1 MNMIMPRVPEPE
13 KMTEEEEFFYA
24 KADYSAPHE
33 ALAREIAATVGAGP
47 KWAIDIGCGPGDVL
61 LRLRKQA
68 SDWVLVGAD
77 ISPRM
82 LSLASEDEAH
92 RLAAEETP
100 INWVL
105 INGKQIAFPSNS
117 FDVIISNSVLHHVAD
132 PVLFWSTIG
141 KLSKHGTHVF
151 VRDLRRP
158 ANETEAKAIIER
170 NIPNEYDVVKTHYF
184 SSLLSSYTP
193 SEVESQLREAKV
205 LGLSVIEIEDRYLSV
220 QGTIEKK

>member
-24 KADYSAPHE
+24 KADYSVPHE
-33 ALAREIAATVGAGP
+33 ALAREISNTVGNGT

-68 SDWVLVGAD
+68 PDWVLVGAD

-82 LSLASEDEAH
+82 LSLASQDESK
-92 RLAAEETP
+92 RLSPEEAP

-105 INGKQIAFPSNS
+105 TNGKHIAFPDAS

-132 PVLFWSTIG
+132 PIMFWATIG
-141 KLSKHGTHVF
+141 RLAKHGTHVF

-158 ANETEAKAIIER
+158 ANEIDAKAIIER

-193 SEVESQLREAKV
+193 DEVENQLREAQV
-205 LGLSVIEIEDRYLSV
+205 FGLSVIEIEDRYLSV